1 MAGAKAIGSKE
12 VQRQWQTASGRII
25 MAQRVLS
32 IWPKSEPKD
41 YTAPRNE
48 DALNRLYAQYPGS
61 DYLHQAAMHGDV
73 RAIDLFVQAE
83 SSHECSS
90 LKNKKGHT
98 PFVAAIL
105 FGQSAAAHCLSEHW
119 PLECESADLS
129 EQSLGPEQAQLVVK
143 GMAGLREL
151 ASLNIS
157 SNQIAEGG
165 ARHVAKA
172 LGVKSA
178 LTCLNVAGNFL
189 DADATHHIASALATN
204 SKLLSLNLSQNHI
217 GPEGAKHLGGALQTN
232 GTLSSLNI
240 AGTALGTE
248 GALHIGNAL
257 ERCAQLL
264 TLDISASSIDA
275 DGSIHIA
282 RALRNNRTIAKLIF
296 SGDDVRGRSKPATM
310 EVGMVALDVSGKY
323 LMTSGANIFAAFLP
337 RCRCVS

>member
-1 MAGAKAIGSKE
+1 MASNEGMSEFDDDVVLGVRTEVDHRSGGGDIKPKTYKEAVLVQKA
-12 VQRQWQTASGRII
+12 V
-25 MAQRVLS
+25 
-32 IWPKSEPKD
+32 
-41 YTAPRNE
+41 N
-48 DALNRLYAQYPGS
+48 
-61 DYLHQAAMHGDV
+61 
-73 RAIDLFVQAE
+73 IDMPI
-83 SSHECSS
+83 
-90 LKNKKGHT
+90 K
-98 PFVAAIL
+98 
-105 FGQSAAAHCLSEHW
+105 
-119 PLECESADLS
+119 
-129 EQSLGPEQAQLVVK
+129 QLD
-143 GMAGLREL
+143 
-151 ASLNIS
+151 
-157 SNQIAEGG
+157 
-165 ARHVAKA
+165 
-172 LGVKSA
+172 VKSA

-217 GPEGAKHLGGALQTN
+217 GPEGAKHLGSALQTN